1 MMAEGRG
8 SLGKPTRVAF
18 LVSAVVTI
26 VFLISYV
33 FSDRGI
39 SQLQRA
45 QQRVHSLEEDVERLR
60 DENAKLREQLRD
72 LDEST
77 FPIEAIAREDLGLA
91 RPGETV
97 YLLRE
102 QPSEVSN

>member
-1 MMAEGRG
+1 MAGGRG
-8 SLGKPTRVAF
+8 NLAKPTRVAF

-26 VFLISYV
+26 VFLISFV

-45 QQRVHSLEEDVERLR
+45 QRRVQSLEQDVERLR
-60 DENAKLREQLRD
+60 QENARLRDQIRD

-91 RPGETV
+91 RRGETV
-97 YLLRE
+97 YLLRD
-102 QPSEVSN
+102 